1 MVEFIFP
8 SQYGPKTVRTFSEDG
23 LSLIKV
29 CPSGDNDFGH
39 QKPKVTERI
48 LSIVLNFGFYL

>member
-1 MVEFIFP
+1 M
-8 SQYGPKTVRTFSEDG
+8 TVCTFSEDG

-39 QKPKVTERI
+39 QKPNVTERI
-48 LSIVLNFGFYL
+48 VTIALNFYL